1 MKDGGG
7 GDRLGGGLRGT
18 GMTPNV
24 KQAADTPRCE
34 TPPVLRLTTL
44 ARVTTGFPMFH
55 RRHRRYIVLA
65 AFTGIAACGAPPREE
80 APAATPPAPPEKGA
94 VAIIGTGTLAGALG
108 PALGAQGYRVIY
120 GSRDPARDAVKALV
134 QRSGPRATAVSQPE
148 AASQAPVV
156 VLAVPGE
163 VVVDVA
169 GTLGDLSGRIVIDVS
184 GGEKKVAADGYQE
197 LTSDSARAE
206 QIQARHPTMRVV
218 RINLPNI
225 VYFMDPLVTK
235 TRATVFVA
243 GNDPKAREEV
253 ANILFDVGVDPWDA
267 GPVRFARL
275 FDAFNTLANI
285 PGQQRRPEGYQL
297 VMMPTVPF
305 SCFFDMVAY
314 FKFGEPTELK
324 QLPTFPRRER
334 PPTCEEWLRRLPP
347 MGPPPQ

>member
-1 MKDGGG
+1 
-7 GDRLGGGLRGT
+7 
-18 GMTPNV
+18 
-24 KQAADTPRCE
+24 
-34 TPPVLRLTTL
+34 
-44 ARVTTGFPMFH
+44 
-55 RRHRRYIVLA
+55 
-65 AFTGIAACGAPPREE
+65 
-80 APAATPPAPPEKGA
+80 
-94 VAIIGTGTLAGALG
+94 
-108 PALGAQGYRVIY
+108 
-120 GSRDPARDAVKALV
+120 VKALV
-134 QRSGPRATAVSQPE
+134 QRSGPNATAASQPE

-169 GTLGDLSGRIVIDVS
+169 GTLGDLGGKIVIDVS
-184 GGEKKVAADGYQE
+184 GGEKTVAADGYQE

-206 QIQARHPTMRVV
+206 RIQARHPTMRVV

-243 GNDPKAREEV
+243 GNDPKARETV

-305 SCFFDMVAY
+305 SCFFDMVDF
-314 FKFGEPTELK
+314 FKFGEPAELN
-324 QLPTFPRRER
+324 QLPTFPRRE
-334 PPTCEEWLRRLPP
+334 PALTCEEWMRRLPP

>member
-1 MKDGGG
+1 M
-7 GDRLGGGLRGT
+7 
-18 GMTPNV
+18 P
-24 KQAADTPRCE
+24 Q
-34 TPPVLRLTTL
+34 LTRT
-44 ARVTTGFPMFH
+44 
-55 RRHRRYIVLA
+55 RRIVVSALLVA
-65 AFTGIAACGAPPREE
+65 SACGSPPAEQAPAEQV
-80 APAATPPAPPEKGA
+80 PAATPAPTVEKGV

-120 GSRDPARDAVKALV
+120 GSRDPSRETVRALV
-134 QRSGPRATAVSQPE
+134 QRSGPKASAAAQPE

-169 GTLGDLSGRIVIDVS
+169 GTLGDLSGKVVIDVS

-206 QIQARHPTMRVV
+206 LIQARHPSMRVV

-225 VYFMDPLVTK
+225 VYFMDPLLTK

-243 GNDPKAREEV
+243 GNDPTARETV
-253 ANILFDVGVDPWDA
+253 ANMLFDLGVDPWDS

-285 PGQQRRPEGYQL
+285 PGQQRRPEGYQV

-305 SCFFDMVAY
+305 SCFFDMVQ
-314 FKFGEPTELK
+314 FFGFGEPAELK
-324 QLPTFPRRER
+324 QLPKFPRRE
-334 PPTCEEWLRRLPP
+334 PAPSCEEWMRRLPP
-347 MGPPPQ
+347 MGAPAQAP

>member
-1 MKDGGG
+1 M
-7 GDRLGGGLRGT
+7 RHA
-18 GMTPNV
+18 P
-24 KQAADTPRCE
+24 
-34 TPPVLRLTTL
+34 TPPFFCTPLSPT
-44 ARVTTGFPMFH
+44 RVTTSVRMFH
-55 RRHRRYIVLA
+55 RRHRRHIVLA
-65 AFTGIAACGAPPREE
+65 AWTSIAACGAPPVEE
-80 APAATPPAPPEKGA
+80 APAANPPAPPATKGA
-94 VAIIGTGTLAGALG
+94 VAVIGTGTLAGALG

-120 GSRDPARDAVKALV
+120 GSRDPGRDAVISLV
-134 QRSGPRATAVSQPE
+134 QRSGPNATAVSQPE

-169 GTLGDLSGRIVIDVS
+169 GTLGDLGGKIVIDVS
-184 GGEKKVAADGYQE
+184 GGERKVAADGYQE

-206 QIQARHPTMRVV
+206 RIQARHPTMRVV

-243 GNDPKAREEV
+243 GNDPKARETV

-267 GPVRFARL
+267 GPLRFARL
-275 FDAFNTLANI
+275 FDAFNTLASI

-305 SCFFDMVAY
+305 SCFFDMVEY
-314 FKFGEPTELK
+314 FKFGEPAELE
-324 QLPTFPRRER
+324 QLPTFPRRE
-334 PPTCEEWLRRLPP
+334 PAPTCEEWMRRLPP

>member
-1 MKDGGG
+1 M
-7 GDRLGGGLRGT
+7 RHAPPPT
-18 GMTPNV
+18 GSASSLPL
-24 KQAADTPRCE
+24 P
-34 TPPVLRLTTL
+34 
-44 ARVTTGFPMFH
+44 RVTTSFPMFP
-55 RRHRRYIVLA
+55 RRVRRLIALA
-65 AFTGIAACGAPPREE
+65 AWTGTAACGAPPREE

-134 QRSGPRATAVSQPE
+134 QRSGPNATAVSQPE

-169 GTLGDLSGRIVIDVS
+169 GTLGDLGGKIVVDVS
-184 GGEKKVAADGYQE
+184 GGEKRVAADGYQE

-243 GNDPKAREEV
+243 GNDPKARETV
-253 ANILFDVGVDPWDA
+253 ANMLFDVGVDPWDA

-285 PGQQRRPEGYQL
+285 PGQQRRPEGYQV

-305 SCFFDMVAY
+305 SCFFDMVEF
-314 FKFGEPTELK
+314 FKFGEPSELK
-324 QLPTFPRRER
+324 QLPTFPRRE
-334 PPTCEEWLRRLPP
+334 PAPTCDEWMRRLPP

>member
-1 MKDGGG
+1 M
-7 GDRLGGGLRGT
+7 
-18 GMTPNV
+18 P
-24 KQAADTPRCE
+24 Q
-34 TPPVLRLTTL
+34 LTRT
-44 ARVTTGFPMFH
+44 
-55 RRHRRYIVLA
+55 RRIVVSALLVA
-65 AFTGIAACGAPPREE
+65 SACGSPPAEQAPAEQV
-80 APAATPPAPPEKGA
+80 PAATPAPTVEKGV

-120 GSRDPARDAVKALV
+120 GSRDPSRETVRALV
-134 QRSGPRATAVSQPE
+134 QRSGPKASAATQPE

-169 GTLGDLSGRIVIDVS
+169 GTLGDLSGKVVIDVS

-206 QIQARHPTMRVV
+206 LIQARHPTMRVV

-225 VYFMDPLVTK
+225 VYFMDPLLTK

-243 GNDPKAREEV
+243 GNDPTARETV
-253 ANILFDVGVDPWDA
+253 ANMLFDLGVDPWDS

-285 PGQQRRPEGYQL
+285 PGQQRRPEGYQV

-305 SCFFDMVAY
+305 SCFFDMVQ
-314 FKFGEPTELK
+314 FFGFGEPAELK
-324 QLPTFPRRER
+324 QLPKFPRRE
-334 PPTCEEWLRRLPP
+334 PAPSCEEWMRRLPP
-347 MGPPPQ
+347 MGAPAQAP

>member
-1 MKDGGG
+1 MG
-7 GDRLGGGLRGT
+7 RRRT
-18 GMTPNV
+18 SEQV
-24 KQAADTPRCE
+24 ADAPRSETPR
-34 TPPVLRLTTL
+34 VLRLTTP
-44 ARVTTGFPMFH
+44 ARMATRFRRLP
-55 RRHRRYIVLA
+55 RRHRHCLIVA
-65 AFTGIAACGAPPREE
+65 AWTGIAACGAPPREE
-80 APAATPPAPPEKGA
+80 APAANRPIPPATKGA

-134 QRSGPRATAVSQPE
+134 QRSGPNATAVTQPE

-169 GTLGDLSGRIVIDVS
+169 GTLGDLGGRIVIDVS
-184 GGEKKVAADGYQE
+184 GGEKRVAADGYQE

-206 QIQARHPTMRVV
+206 RIQARHSTARVV

-225 VYFMDPLVTK
+225 VYFMDPLVTR

-243 GNDPKAREEV
+243 GNDPKARETV

-275 FDAFNTLANI
+275 FDAFNTLASI

-305 SCFFDMVAY
+305 SCFFDMVDF
-314 FKFGEPTELK
+314 FKFGEPAELH
-324 QLPTFPRRER
+324 QLPTFPRRE
-334 PPTCEEWLRRLPP
+334 PAPTCEEWMRRLPP

>member
-1 MKDGGG
+1 MM
-7 GDRLGGGLRGT
+7 RRRPLI
-18 GMTPNV
+18 
-24 KQAADTPRCE
+24 
-34 TPPVLRLTTL
+34 TL
-44 ARVTTGFPMFH
+44 QRHTFHMPQPTRARQ
-55 RRHRRYIVLA
+55 I
-65 AFTGIAACGAPPREE
+65 IAAALLVASACGSPPADKAPAEQT
-80 APAATPPAPPEKGA
+80 PAATPPAPTVEKGV

-120 GSRDPARDAVKALV
+120 GSRDPNRETVRTLV
-134 QRSGPRATAVSQPE
+134 QRSGPKASAVTQPE
-148 AASQAPVV
+148 AAAQAPVV

-169 GTLGDLSGRIVIDVS
+169 GTLGDLSGKVVIDVS

-206 QIQARHPTMRVV
+206 LIQARHPTIRVV

-225 VYFMDPLVTK
+225 VYFMDPLLTK

-243 GNDPKAREEV
+243 GNDPKARETV
-253 ANILFDVGVDPWDA
+253 ANMLFDLGVDPWDS

-285 PGQQRRPEGYQL
+285 PGQQRRPEGYQV

-305 SCFFDMVAY
+305 SCFFDMVQ
-314 FKFGEPTELK
+314 FFGFGEPTELK
-324 QLPTFPRRER
+324 QLPKFPRRE
-334 PPTCEEWLRRLPP
+334 PAPTCEEWMRRLPP
-347 MGPPPQ
+347 MGAPPQAP

>member
-1 MKDGGG
+1 M
-7 GDRLGGGLRGT
+7 RSLR
-18 GMTPNV
+18 
-24 KQAADTPRCE
+24 QLRQLRQ
-34 TPPVLRLTTL
+34 LRLI
-44 ARVTTGFPMFH
+44 G
-55 RRHRRYIVLA
+55 LA
-65 AFTGIAACGAPPREE
+65 ALTIVAACGSPPAEKAPAQDSP
-80 APAATPPAPPEKGA
+80 APAAQKGA

-120 GSRDPARDAVKALV
+120 GSRDPDRDAVRALV
-134 QRSGPRATAVSQPE
+134 QGSGPDASAVSQPE

-169 GTLGDLSGRIVIDVS
+169 GTLGDLSGKVIIDVS
-184 GGEKKVAADGYQE
+184 GGDKRVAADGYQE

-206 QIQARHPTMRVV
+206 HIQSRHPTMRVV

-225 VYFMDPLVTK
+225 VYFMDPLLTK

-243 GNDPKAREEV
+243 GNDPTARETV
-253 ANILFDVGVDPWDA
+253 ANILFDLGVDPWDA
-267 GPVRFARL
+267 GPLRFARL

-285 PGQQRRPEGYQL
+285 PGQQRRAEGYQL

-305 SCFFDMVAY
+305 SCFFDMVQY
-314 FKFGEPTELK
+314 FNFGEPAELK
-324 QLPTFPRRER
+324 QLPTFPRRE
-334 PPTCEEWLRRLPP
+334 PAPTCEEWLRRVPP

>member
-1 MKDGGG
+1 M
-7 GDRLGGGLRGT
+7 
-18 GMTPNV
+18 
-24 KQAADTPRCE
+24 
-34 TPPVLRLTTL
+34 
-44 ARVTTGFPMFH
+44 
-55 RRHRRYIVLA
+55 
-65 AFTGIAACGAPPREE
+65 
-80 APAATPPAPPEKGA
+80 

-120 GSRDPARDAVKALV
+120 GSRDPSRETVRALV
-134 QRSGPRATAVSQPE
+134 QRSGPKASAATQPE

-169 GTLGDLSGRIVIDVS
+169 GTLGDLSGKVVIDVS

-206 QIQARHPTMRVV
+206 LIQARHPSMRVV

-225 VYFMDPLVTK
+225 VYFMDPLLTK

-243 GNDPKAREEV
+243 GNDPTARETV
-253 ANILFDVGVDPWDA
+253 ANMLFDLGVDPWDS

-285 PGQQRRPEGYQL
+285 PGQQRRPEGYQV

-305 SCFFDMVAY
+305 SCFFDMVQ
-314 FKFGEPTELK
+314 FFGFGEPAELK
-324 QLPTFPRRER
+324 QLPKFPRRE
-334 PPTCEEWLRRLPP
+334 PAPSCEEWMRRLPP
-347 MGPPPQ
+347 MGAPPQAP

>member
-1 MKDGGG
+1 M
-7 GDRLGGGLRGT
+7 
-18 GMTPNV
+18 
-24 KQAADTPRCE
+24 
-34 TPPVLRLTTL
+34 
-44 ARVTTGFPMFH
+44 
-55 RRHRRYIVLA
+55 
-65 AFTGIAACGAPPREE
+65 
-80 APAATPPAPPEKGA
+80 
-94 VAIIGTGTLAGALG
+94 AIIGTGTLAGALG

-120 GSRDPARDAVKALV
+120 GSRDPARDAVQALV
-134 QRSGPRATAVSQPE
+134 QRSGPNATAVSQAE

-169 GTLGDLSGRIVIDVS
+169 GTLGDLGGKIVIDVS
-184 GGEKKVAADGYQE
+184 GGERRVAADGYQE

-206 QIQARHPTMRVV
+206 RIQARHPTMRVV

-225 VYFMDPLVTK
+225 VYFMDPLVTQ

-243 GNDPKAREEV
+243 GNDPKARETV

-305 SCFFDMVAY
+305 SCFFDMVEY
-314 FKFGEPTELK
+314 FEFGEPAELE
-324 QLPTFPRRER
+324 QLPTFPRRE
-334 PPTCEEWLRRLPP
+334 PAPTCEEWMRRLPP

>member
-1 MKDGGG
+1 MVP
-7 GDRLGGGLRGT
+7 LRH
-18 GMTPNV
+18 M
-24 KQAADTPRCE
+24 
-34 TPPVLRLTTL
+34 
-44 ARVTTGFPMFH
+44 
-55 RRHRRYIVLA
+55 RRIVLA
-65 AFTGIAACGAPPREE
+65 ALAIMTACGT
-80 APAATPPAPPEKGA
+80 PAAEVPPAEQAAPDSPSAPVVEKGA

-120 GSRDPARDAVKALV
+120 GSRDPERDTVRALV
-134 QRSGPRATAVSQPE
+134 QRSGPNASVVSQPE

-169 GTLGDLSGRIVIDVS
+169 ATLGDLSGKIVIDVS
-184 GGEKKVAADGYQE
+184 GGDKKIAADGYQE

-206 QIQARHPTMRVV
+206 RIQARHPGMRVV

-225 VYFMDPLVTK
+225 VYFMNPLLTK

-243 GNDPKAREEV
+243 GNDPASRETV
-253 ANILFDVGVDPWDA
+253 ANILFDLGVDPWDA

-285 PGQQRRPEGYQL
+285 PGQQRRAEGYQV

-305 SCFFDMVAY
+305 SCFFDMVQ
-314 FKFGEPTELK
+314 FFNFGEPAELT
-324 QLPTFPRRER
+324 QLPRFPRRE
-334 PPTCEEWLRRLPP
+334 PAPTCEEWMRRLPP
-347 MGPPPQ
+347 MPTAPQ

>member
-1 MKDGGG
+1 M
-7 GDRLGGGLRGT
+7 
-18 GMTPNV
+18 P
-24 KQAADTPRCE
+24 Q
-34 TPPVLRLTTL
+34 LTRT
-44 ARVTTGFPMFH
+44 
-55 RRHRRYIVLA
+55 RRIVVSALLVA
-65 AFTGIAACGAPPREE
+65 SACGSPPAEQTPAE
-80 APAATPPAPPEKGA
+80 QVPAATPAPTVEKGV

-120 GSRDPARDAVKALV
+120 GSRDPSRETVRALV
-134 QRSGPRATAVSQPE
+134 QRSGPKASAATQPE

-169 GTLGDLSGRIVIDVS
+169 GTLGDLSGKVVIDVS

-206 QIQARHPTMRVV
+206 LIQARHPSMRVV

-225 VYFMDPLVTK
+225 VYFMDPLLTK

-243 GNDPKAREEV
+243 GNDPTARETV
-253 ANILFDVGVDPWDA
+253 ANMLFDLGVDPWDS

-285 PGQQRRPEGYQL
+285 PGQQRRPEGYQV

-305 SCFFDMVAY
+305 SCFFDMVQ
-314 FKFGEPTELK
+314 FFGFGEPAELK
-324 QLPTFPRRER
+324 QLPKFPRRE
-334 PPTCEEWLRRLPP
+334 PAPSCEEWMRRLPP
-347 MGPPPQ
+347 MGAPAQAP

>member
-1 MKDGGG
+1 MAC
-7 GDRLGGGLRGT
+7 RSRT
-18 GMTPNV
+18 V
-24 KQAADTPRCE
+24 
-34 TPPVLRLTTL
+34 
-44 ARVTTGFPMFH
+44 F
-55 RRHRRYIVLA
+55 A
-65 AFTGIAACGAPPREE
+65 AFLTAQASMTTMLRWFDRRSRHVAFLVGWSGIAACSAPPRDD
-80 APAATPPAPPEKGA
+80 APADTTATTPSATPPAPTANKGD
-94 VAIIGTGTLAGALG
+94 VAIIGTGTLAGVLG

-120 GSRDPARDAVKALV
+120 GSRDPGRENVKALV
-134 QRSGPRATAVSQPE
+134 QRSGPGARAATQPE

-169 GTLGDLSGRIVIDVS
+169 ATLGDLSGKIVVDVS

-206 QIQARHPTMRVV
+206 RIQARHPTMRVV

-225 VYFMDPLVTK
+225 VYFADPLVTK

-243 GNDPKAREEV
+243 GNDPKARETV
-253 ANILFDVGVDPWDA
+253 ATMLFDLGVDPWDA

-285 PGQQRRPEGYQL
+285 PGQQRRPEGYQV

-305 SCFFDMVAY
+305 SCFFDMVEY

-324 QLPTFPRRER
+324 NLPKFPRRE
-334 PPTCEEWLRRLPP
+334 PAPTCEEWMRRIPP
-347 MGPPPQ
+347 MGPPQ

>member
-1 MKDGGG
+1 MQSANVPDQPERGMSHG
-7 GDRLGGGLRGT
+7 RQLGILLDGLRRARHIVLSAVAITSACGT
-18 GMTPNV
+18 P
-24 KQAADTPRCE
+24 AADK
-34 TPPVLRLTTL
+34 
-44 ARVTTGFPMFH
+44 
-55 RRHRRYIVLA
+55 
-65 AFTGIAACGAPPREE
+65 
-80 APAATPPAPPEKGA
+80 APAEKAPAENSPAPVAEKGA

-120 GSRDPARDAVKALV
+120 GSRDPGRDVVKALV
-134 QRSGPRATAVSQPE
+134 QRSGPNASAVSQPE
-148 AASQAPVV
+148 AAAQAPVV

-163 VVVDVA
+163 VVVEVA
-169 GTLGDLSGRIVIDVS
+169 GTLGDLGGKVVIDVS
-184 GGEKKVAADGYQE
+184 GGEKKVAPDGYQE

-206 QIQARHPTMRVV
+206 RIQARHPTMRVV

-243 GNDPKAREEV
+243 GNDPKARETV
-253 ANILFDVGVDPWDA
+253 ANMLFDLGVDPWDA

-285 PGQQRRPEGYQL
+285 PGQQRRAEGYQV

-305 SCFFDMVAY
+305 SCFFDMVS
-314 FKFGEPTELK
+314 FFGFGEPAELK
-324 QLPTFPRRER
+324 QLPKFPRRE
-334 PPTCEEWLRRLPP
+334 PAPTCEEWMRRLPP